1 MVDLARSTR
10 LRILVL
16 ALIATL
22 VLVATTVLVLRA
34 TGNPMGDPCDDSYSC
49 AEFLSGGE
57 CLEID
62 SVSLCSRYCDR
73 NDECPRGWRCEAATP
88 TALGI
93 ETTASDTI
101 CIPGVALGL

>member
-16 ALIATL
+16 ALIATI

-49 AEFLSGGE
+49 AEFLTGGE
-57 CLEID
+57 CLQID
-62 SVSLCSRYCDR
+62 AVSVCSRYCDR
-73 NDECPRGWRCEAATP
+73 DDECPPGWRCEEATP

-93 ETTASDTI
+93 TTPAIDTI
-101 CIPGVALGL
+101 CIPESALAL